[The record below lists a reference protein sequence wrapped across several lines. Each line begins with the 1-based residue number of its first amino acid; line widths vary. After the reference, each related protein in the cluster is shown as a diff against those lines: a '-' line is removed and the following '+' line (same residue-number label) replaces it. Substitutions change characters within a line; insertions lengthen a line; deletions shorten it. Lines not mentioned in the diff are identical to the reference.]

1 MATLYGET
9 ILEHF
14 RHPRNYGTLP
24 SPDISHEGFN
34 PLCGDR
40 IRMELK
46 LDGRKRVEAACFK
59 GDGCAI
65 SRAAA
70 SILTEIIQ
78 GLALTEVEELSKEEL
93 MAALKA
99 EIRPSR
105 INCALL
111 PLHVLHEGIAAYRL
125 QRGI

>member
-46 LDGRKRVEAACFK
+46 LDGRERVEAL
-59 GDGCAI
+59 GG
-65 SRAAA
+65 
-70 SILTEIIQ
+70 
-78 GLALTEVEELSKEEL
+78 G
-93 MAALKA
+93 
-99 EIRPSR
+99 
-105 INCALL
+105 
-111 PLHVLHEGIAAYRL
+111 
-125 QRGI
+125 